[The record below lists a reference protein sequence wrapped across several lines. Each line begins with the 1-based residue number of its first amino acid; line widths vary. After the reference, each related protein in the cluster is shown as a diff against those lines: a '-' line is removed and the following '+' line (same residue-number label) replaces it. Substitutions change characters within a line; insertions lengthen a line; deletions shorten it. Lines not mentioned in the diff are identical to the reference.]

1 VKTGRRAPPGDDAA
15 PVPPPL
21 ERLPPADQRCDLVLT
36 GGVASGVVYPW
47 AILEIARA
55 YHFRSIAGTSV
66 GAMAAALAAA
76 AEYGR
81 RHGHERAFEPLR
93 RAPEQ
98 LAEVLPDGRTRM
110 LSLFQPRA
118 AGRRLLDLFVAWL
131 RRTTGGSRPRDVG
144 IWGGLAMLGG
154 AYAVEA
160 LIGALCG
167 LGAVAGV
174 LFLLGLVDVQVG
186 WAIPPLR
193 GTVGWMLYGA
203 LAALAACVGGAVAVW
218 RTLSR
223 EVRQG
228 IVDHCFGLCA
238 GAASD
243 AENAPTSAV
252 ERDRPGLT
260 DWLHEGV
267 QRSAGRTL
275 DEPPLTFRD
284 LWRAPLE
291 PGSAARG
298 EDTPGRRALELLVV
312 TTSVTQMRPL
322 RLPNLDRTQRL
333 FFDPHEW
340 DGFFPPA
347 VMRALR
353 TTAPRWVRAGDDEPA
368 HGVGRDLRELPGAD
382 LPLVVAA
389 RLSLSFPVL
398 FCALPLYA
406 IDFDTPHGHRSFHR
420 VWFSDG
426 GLCSN
431 FPIHL
436 FDEALPPH
444 PTFGLWLDRRQPAF
458 PDQAFWLPG
467 KFLEGVANGAVRF
480 DRADEPGAG
489 TWGRLAG
496 FVGAAIATAKDWGD
510 RTTMRMP
517 QTRHRV
523 ARLNLRD
530 GEGAL
535 NIAMERS
542 RILTM
547 AHTYGTEVGL
557 AFVER
562 WRAAPGPRPSAE
574 WDRQRWL
581 RFRVLVPA
589 LRRMLARFEHSAEGS
604 GTATPLA
611 ELIRRAVDTDLLRAG
626 DAGRLTPAQA
636 EAWHRA
642 AAALA
647 VLEDVLR
654 DPAFEAPLPGPAGAE
669 PELKLRPPI

>member
-1 VKTGRRAPPGDDAA
+1 LKAGHRAPPGDDAA

-21 ERLPPADQRCDLVLT
+21 DRLPPAGQCCDLVLT

-81 RHGHERAFEPLR
+81 CHGHERAFEPLR

-118 AGRRLLDLFVAWL
+118 AGRRLLGLFVTWL
-131 RRTTGGSRPRDVG
+131 RRTAGGSQPRKLG
-144 IWGGLAMLGG
+144 FWCTLAMVLR

-160 LIGALCG
+160 AFGALCG
-167 LGAVAGV
+167 LATLAGV
-174 LFLLGLVDVQVG
+174 LFLLGLADRYGG
-186 WAIPPLR
+186 WAVPSPL
-193 GTVGWMLYGA
+193 GFIGVALYAGLAGIGA
-203 LAALAACVGGAVAVW
+203 FGSAALAVW
-218 RTLSR
+218 RTLCR
-223 EVRQG
+223 ELRQG
-228 IVDHCFGLCA
+228 LVDHHFGLCA

-243 AENAPTSAV
+243 VEHAPQTGV

-284 LWRAPLE
+284 LWRAPVE
-291 PGSAARG
+291 PGSARRG
-298 EDTPGRRALELLVV
+298 GDAVADRAIDLVV
-312 TTSVTQMRPL
+312 ITTSVTQMRPL

-333 FFDPHEW
+333 FFDPQEW
-340 DGFFPPA
+340 DGFFPPM
-347 VMRALR
+347 VMDALR
-353 TTAPRWVRAGDDEPA
+353 ATAPRWVHAGDDEPRKA
-368 HGVGRDLRELPGAD
+368 PCSDLRELPGAD

-398 FCALPLYA
+398 FCAVPLYA
-406 IDFDTPHGHRSFHR
+406 IDFDAPRPKRAFRR

-444 PTFGLWLDRRQPAF
+444 PTFGLWLDQRQPEF
-458 PDQAFWLPG
+458 PDDDFWLPG
-467 KFLEGVANGAVRF
+467 RFLDGVANGMVNF
-480 DRADEPGAG
+480 DRKDDPSAG
-489 TWGRLAG
+489 PWARLAG
-496 FVGAAIATAKDWGD
+496 FVGAALATAKDWGD

-530 GEGAL
+530 CEGAL
-535 NIAMERS
+535 NIAMERT
-542 RILTM
+542 RIMHM
-547 AHTYGTEVGL
+547 AQTYGTVVGQ

-562 WRAAPGPRPSAE
+562 WRPAPGPRPSPE

-589 LRRMLARFEHSAEGS
+589 LRRMLLRFERSADGHA
-604 GTATPLA
+604 GNTPLA

-626 DAGRLTPAQA
+626 DAARLTPAQA
-636 EAWHRA
+636 DAWQRA

-647 VLEDVLR
+647 TLEEALR
-654 DPAFEAPLPGPAGAE
+654 DPAFDAPLPGPPGAE
-669 PELKLRPPI
+669 PELRLRPPI